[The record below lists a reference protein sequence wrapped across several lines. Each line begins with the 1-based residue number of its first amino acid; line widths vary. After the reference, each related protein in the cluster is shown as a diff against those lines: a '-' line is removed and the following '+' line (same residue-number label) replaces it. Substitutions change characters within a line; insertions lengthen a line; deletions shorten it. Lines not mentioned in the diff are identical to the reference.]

1 MENVLLTRDEIL
13 NKDFKKT
20 RIGTGYDM
28 TDVDAFLDEI
38 MADYQAY
45 ETNIQELTKQND
57 KLKAQVAELTKQVA
71 AAQQTSG
78 TPNQAVS
85 PAPVANT
92 NMDILKRLSN
102 LERRVF
108 GTARTNE
115 NASATTTGVT
125 ASRVAANAQ
134 SVEHAGENEEFLDNQ
149 ATQAEK

>member
-45 ETNIQELTKQND
+45 ESNIQELGKQND

-71 AAQQTSG
+71 SAQQTTNG
-78 TPNQAVS
+78 TAQTVS
-85 PAPVANT
+85 PAPAANT

-108 GTARTNE
+108 GTARNTE
-115 NASATTTGVT
+115 NKASGVATPAT
-125 ASRVAANAQ
+125 SRVAANAQ
-134 SVEHAGENEEFLDNQ
+134 FDEENEEFLDNQ
-149 ATQAEK
+149 TTQAEK